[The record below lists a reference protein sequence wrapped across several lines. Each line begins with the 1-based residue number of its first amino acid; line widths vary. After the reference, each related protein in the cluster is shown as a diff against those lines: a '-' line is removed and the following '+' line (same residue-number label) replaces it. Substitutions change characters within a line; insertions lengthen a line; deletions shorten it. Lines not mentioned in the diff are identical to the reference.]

1 MRTATLV
8 RRNLAYFWRT
18 NTAVVLGVATAVAVL
33 AGALVVGDSVRASL
47 RDLVLNRLGRT
58 DTVISAANFFRESL
72 ASELAR
78 GERFT
83 TCPLVVFEG
92 LVTHEAS
99 GRRASAVQV
108 YGVDERFWHFHGV
121 PSPELPAMSAAL
133 AKELGSKP
141 GDALLLRVEKP
152 SVIPLE
158 SLHSRKEDVGR
169 TLRFTAREALSASAL
184 GECSVR
190 PQQGAVRAI
199 FVPLRK
205 LARDLGQAGKVNTIL
220 IAGEPAAAPIE
231 KLLRER
237 YSLDDLGVTVRPLD
251 AGRGTSLESA
261 SDILSNNLAAAA
273 LATAQKLGIEPEPV
287 YTYLANTIRVGPRE
301 IPYSLVTADDRF
313 FRQGTPS
320 GILLND
326 WAAKELAARP
336 GDS

>member
-58 DTVISAANFFRESL
+58 DTVISGANFFRENL
-72 ASELAR
+72 GDELAR

-92 LVTHEAS
+92 LVTHEVS

-108 YGVDERFWHFHGV
+108 YGIDERFWQFHGRAA
-121 PSPELPAMSAAL
+121 PELPAMSAAL
-133 AKELGSKP
+133 AEELSSKS

-169 TLRFTAREALSASAL
+169 TLRFTAREALAASAP
-184 GECSVR
+184 GEFFVR

-205 LARDLGQAGKVNTIL
+205 LARDLGQAGK
-220 IAGEPAAAPIE
+220 
-231 KLLRER
+231 
-237 YSLDDLGVTVRPLD
+237 
-251 AGRGTSLESA
+251 
-261 SDILSNNLAAAA
+261 
-273 LATAQKLGIEPEPV
+273 
-287 YTYLANTIRVGPRE
+287 
-301 IPYSLVTADDRF
+301 
-313 FRQGTPS
+313 
-320 GILLND
+320 
-326 WAAKELAARP
+326 
-336 GDS
+336 